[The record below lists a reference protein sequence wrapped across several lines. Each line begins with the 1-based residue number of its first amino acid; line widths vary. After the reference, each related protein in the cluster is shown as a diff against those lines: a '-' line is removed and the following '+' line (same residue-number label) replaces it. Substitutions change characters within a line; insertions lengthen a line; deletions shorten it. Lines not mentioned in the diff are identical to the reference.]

1 VIIVGLTGSIGM
13 GKSETAK
20 MFAAEGV
27 PVFDADAAV
36 HSLQAK
42 GGAAIAPIEAVFPSV
57 ITEGVLDRGKLG
69 EIIFSDTEA
78 KATLEAII
86 HPMVGDMRTGFFQKA
101 KTNNVPFVVLDIPLL
116 FETHG
121 DKACHKV
128 VVASAPGDVQRGR
141 VLKRPGMTVEKF
153 EKILGKQLPDAE
165 KRAKADYI
173 VETDKGLDYARQQV
187 ATIVKTL
194 RDISQD
200 A

>member
-1 VIIVGLTGSIGM
+1 MIIIGLTGSIGM

-42 GGAAIAPIEAVFPSV
+42 DGAAIAPIEAVFPSV
-57 ITEGVLDRGKLG
+57 ITDGVLDRAKLG
-69 EIIFSDTEA
+69 TIIFSDAEA

-86 HPMVGDMRTGFFQKA
+86 HPMVGDLRIGFFQKA
-101 KTNNVPFVVLDIPLL
+101 EADSTPFVVLDIPLL

-128 VVASAPGDVQRGR
+128 VVVSAREDVQRER
-141 VLKRPGMTVEKF
+141 VLERPGMTVEKF
-153 EKILGKQLPDAE
+153 EQILGKQVPDAE

-194 RDISQD
+194 RDASQD